1 MFAVIHI
8 PYFALQAVLR
18 TEPETG
24 FRPAALVDPALS
36 KSNLVQLND
45 PARQQG
51 VREGMTA
58 SQALA
63 RCPELAIKT
72 RSPAQQTAAAG
83 IVLQTACTVT
93 PYVEATAP
101 GICTMELKGA
111 EFILFGRG
119 ELLRAPNFS
128 VGRCP
133 ETEGTMNIRDSQDK
147 VAAPSRRCPA
157 PDSPKTWDSQ
167 DLALPG
173 SIANKLVRDL
183 AGFYLDARIGIAAT
197 PSLALVAARV
207 ANPVMVALKAGEF
220 VETLPIEA
228 LEPPAEIREILRRW
242 GVRTAGAF
250 LALGKDKVA
259 ERLGSEALELFE
271 CVEARS
277 IRPLKIVAPPE
288 NFAEQMDFE
297 QEVETAAPLLF
308 VLQRFVEQ
316 LARRLDALHLAVAE
330 LHLRLGLSS
339 GAHYEHVFKIPS
351 PSADVGT
358 LFRTLQTHLETV
370 RSESTIISVA
380 LAARPLPPET
390 HQFGLFEVTLR
401 NPNQFAET
409 LSRLGALC
417 GPDRV
422 GTPVPEG
429 TYKPDAFQIKSPD
442 FNGDSPHRQAA
453 LSSRGQ
459 AKEEI
464 RLVRRSLGEGGNP
477 QSARGPA
484 LRRYRPP
491 VTAQI
496 EFRQDR
502 PAVVRSE
509 VCRGAVLDCRGPFVT
524 SGNWWDAPGWSLE
537 QWDVQTSDGALH
549 RVCRRGDGC
558 FVEGTYD

>member
-1 MFAVIHI
+1 MYGVIHI
-8 PYFALQAVLR
+8 PHFALQAVLR
-18 TEPETG
+18 AEPEAALH
-24 FRPAALVDPALS
+24 PAALVDPALS
-36 KSNLVQLND
+36 KSNLVQVNE
-45 PARQQG
+45 PARQHG
-51 VREGMTA
+51 VREGMSA

-63 RCPELAIKT
+63 RCPELIIKT
-72 RSPAQQTAAAG
+72 RSPAQETAAGG
-83 IVLQTACTVT
+83 IILQTAFSIT
-93 PYVEATAP
+93 PYVEATAA
-101 GICTMELKGA
+101 GVCTMELKGT
-111 EFILFGRG
+111 EFESFGRG
-119 ELLRAPNFS
+119 EFLRAPNFS
-128 VGRCP
+128 VGRPP
-133 ETEGTMNIRDSQDK
+133 ETKGAMNIRVSQELAPPEPDD
-147 VAAPSRRCPA
+147 VAY
-157 PDSPKTWDSQ
+157 
-167 DLALPG
+167 
-173 SIANKLVRDL
+173 KLVREL
-183 AGFYLDARIGIAAT
+183 AGFYLDARVGIAAT
-197 PSLALVAARV
+197 PALALVAARV
-207 ANPVMVALKAGEF
+207 ANPVTVALRAEEF
-220 VETLPIEA
+220 VESLPIEA
-228 LEPPAEIREILRRW
+228 LEPPAEIRELLRRW

-250 LALGKDKVA
+250 LALGKDKVV
-259 ERLGSEALELFE
+259 ERLGPEALDLFE

-277 IRPLKIVAPPE
+277 IRPLKIVSPPE
-288 NFAEQMDFE
+288 SFAEQMEFE

-351 PSADVGT
+351 PTVDVGT

-380 LAARPLPPET
+380 LTARPLPPET

-429 TYKPDAFQIKSPD
+429 TYQPDAFRIKTPD
-442 FNGDSPHRQAA
+442 FNGDSLNPK
-453 LSSRGQ
+453 SSVN
-459 AKEEI
+459 
-464 RLVRRSLGEGGNP
+464 LHSSLCTLH
-477 QSARGPA
+477 SARGPA

-491 VTAQI
+491 VAAQI

-524 SGNWWDAPGWSLE
+524 SGNWWEAAGWSLE

-549 RVCRRGDGC
+549 RICRRADGC

>member
-1 MFAVIHI
+1 MFGVIHI
-8 PYFALQAVLR
+8 PHFGLQAVLR

-24 FRPAALVDPALS
+24 RRPAALVDPSLS
-36 KSNLVQLND
+36 KSNLVQFNE
-45 PARQQG
+45 PARQHG
-51 VREGMTA
+51 VREGMSA

-63 RCPELAIKT
+63 RCPELVIKT
-72 RSPAQQTAAAG
+72 RSPAQELAAAG
-83 IVLQTACTVT
+83 IVLQTAFSVT
-93 PYVEATAP
+93 PYVEATGP

-111 EFILFGRG
+111 EHNFIGRG
-119 ELLRAPNFS
+119 EFPRAPNFS
-128 VGRCP
+128 VGSRP
-133 ETEGTMNIRDSQDK
+133 ETENALNIRDSQ
-147 VAAPSRRCPA
+147 ALAPPENM
-157 PDSPKTWDSQ
+157 
-167 DLALPG
+167 
-173 SIANKLVRDL
+173 ANKLVRDL
-183 AGFYLDARIGIAAT
+183 AGFYLDARVGIAAT
-197 PSLALVAARV
+197 PALALVAARV
-207 ANPVMVALKAGEF
+207 ASPVMVALKAGEF

-259 ERLGSEALELFE
+259 ERLGPEALELFE

-277 IRPLKIVAPPE
+277 IRPLKIIAPPE
-288 NFAEQMDFE
+288 SFTEQMDFE

-339 GAHYEHVFKIPS
+339 GAYYEHVFKIPS
-351 PSADVGT
+351 PTADVGA

-429 TYKPDAFQIKSPD
+429 TYQPDAFRIKTPD
-442 FNGDSPHRQAA
+442 FNADTLSPQSSA
-453 LSSRGQ
+453 LSPP
-459 AKEEI
+459 I
-464 RLVRRSLGEGGNP
+464 F
-477 QSARGPA
+477 RGPA

-491 VTAQI
+491 IAAQI
-496 EFRQDR
+496 DFRQDR

-524 SGNWWDAPGWSLE
+524 SGNWWETPGWSLE

-558 FVEGTYD
+558 FVEGTFD